1 MPTPIPYNRELEFE
15 YGRVDEITPLIR
27 RVIANN
33 PSAFTFHG
41 TGTYILGR
49 ENVAIV
55 DPGPDLAE
63 HVDALLDAIR
73 GETVTHILVTHT
85 HLDHS
90 PAVRAVQIATGA
102 PSYAFGP
109 HGTRPED
116 GASEGGADFDF
127 MPDHAVDDGDVI
139 AGRGGWTVEAVH
151 TPGHCSNHLCFA
163 LQEEDAL
170 LCGDHVMGWSTS
182 IVSPPD
188 GNMADYMA
196 SLEKVGRHAAKRYF
210 PTHGAPIDAPAP
222 YVKALLAHRHER
234 EDQIMAE
241 LANGPA
247 TIEAMVPRMYAD
259 VDPKLYPA
267 AARSVL
273 AHLIHM
279 VETGRVKADGDAGED
294 AVYRVGG
301 A

>member
-1 MPTPIPYNRELEFE
+1 MPTQIPYNRELDFE
-15 YGRVDEITPLIR
+15 YGKVDELGLRIR
-27 RVIANN
+27 RVIARN

-49 ENVAIV
+49 GQVAIV
-55 DPGPDLAE
+55 DPGPELAE
-63 HVDALLDAIR
+63 HVDALLDAVR

-90 PAVRAVQIATGA
+90 PAVKAVQAATGA

-116 GASEGGADFDF
+116 EASEGGADYDF
-127 MPDHAVDDGDVI
+127 TPDHLVGDGDVI
-139 AGRGGWTVEAVH
+139 TGNGWSVEALH
-151 TPGHCSNHLCFA
+151 TPGHCSNHLCFR
-163 LQEEDAL
+163 LREEDAL
-170 LCGDHVMGWSTS
+170 FCGDHVMGWSTS

-196 SLEKVGRHAAKRYF
+196 SLEKVGKFGASRYF
-210 PTHGAPIDAPAP
+210 PTHGAPIEDPEP

-234 EDQIMAE
+234 EAQIMAE
-241 LANGPA
+241 LAAGPA
-247 TIEAMVPRMYAD
+247 TIAEMVPRMYAA

-279 VETGRVKADGDAGED
+279 VETGRVKADGD
-294 AVYRVGG
+294 VYRLF
-301 A
+301 AN

>member
-1 MPTPIPYNRELEFE
+1 MATKIPYNRELDFE
-15 YGRVDEITPLIR
+15 YGRVDALTPLLR

-41 TGTYILGR
+41 TGTYIVGHGQ
-49 ENVAIV
+49 VAIV

-73 GETVTHILVTHT
+73 GETVSHILVTHT
-85 HLDHS
+85 HTDHS
-90 PAVRAVQIATGA
+90 PAVKAVQAAPGA
-102 PSYAFGP
+102 PTFAYGP

-116 GASEGGADFDF
+116 GASEGGADYDF
-127 MPDHAVDDGDVI
+127 APDHVVGDGDVVT
-139 AGRGGWTVEAVH
+139 GKGWSVEAVH

-163 LQEEDAL
+163 LQEESTL

-188 GNMADYMA
+188 GDMQAYMA
-196 SLEKVGRHAAKRYF
+196 SLEKVGRHESARYF
-210 PTHGAPIDAPAP
+210 PTHGGPIDDPKP
-222 YVKALLAHRHER
+222 YVAALLAHRHER
-234 EDQIMAE
+234 EDQILAE
-241 LANGPA
+241 LAAGPA
-247 TIEAMVPRMYAD
+247 TIAEMVPRMYAD

-279 VETGRVKADGDAGED
+279 VETERVKADGDVFRLVNG
-294 AVYRVGG
+294 
-301 A
+301 

>member
-1 MPTPIPYNRELEFE
+1 MATPIPYNRELEFE
-15 YGRVDEITPLIR
+15 YGRVDQITPLIR

-41 TGTYILGR
+41 TGTYIVGR
-49 ENVAIV
+49 GKVAII

-73 GETVTHILVTHT
+73 GETVSHILVTHT
-85 HLDHS
+85 HIDHS
-90 PAVRAVQIATGA
+90 PAVPALQAATGA
-102 PSYAFGP
+102 PTYAYGP

-116 GASEGGADFDF
+116 GASEGGGDHDF
-127 MPDHAVDDGDVI
+127 MPDHRVSDGDAVT
-139 AGRGGWTVEAVH
+139 GEGWSVEAIH
-151 TPGHCSNHLCFA
+151 TPGHCSNHLCFS
-163 LQEEDAL
+163 LREEDAL
-170 LCGDHVMGWSTS
+170 FCGDHVMGWSTS

-188 GNMADYMA
+188 GDMKDYMA
-196 SLEKVGRHAAKRYF
+196 SLEKIAGHPAGRYF

-222 YVKALLAHRHER
+222 YVTALIAHRHQR
-234 EDQIMAE
+234 EDQILAE

-247 TIEAMVPRMYAD
+247 TITEMVPRMYAD

-273 AHLIHM
+273 AHLLHM
-279 VETGRVKADGDAGED
+279 VETERVKADGDAGTES
-294 AVYRVGG
+294 VYRL
-301 A
+301 ASA